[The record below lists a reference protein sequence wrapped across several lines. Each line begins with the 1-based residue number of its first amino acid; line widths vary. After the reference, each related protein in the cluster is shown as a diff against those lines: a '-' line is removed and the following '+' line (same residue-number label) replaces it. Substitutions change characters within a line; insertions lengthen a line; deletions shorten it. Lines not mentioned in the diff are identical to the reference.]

1 MNRNI
6 IPHLAIAALPF
17 LSAAAHA
24 SSDEAWKQLA
34 ADVEAKCRA
43 AAVAIEK
50 PKTAVDPFGTL
61 HYGLALVSG
70 KPKGA
75 KGLIVQICVYDKQ
88 EKSVEIGSAMDAKA
102 LGLTPAK

>member
-6 IPHLAIAALPF
+6 IQPLVVAAL
-17 LSAAAHA
+17 LSLAGAAHA

-34 ADVEAKCRA
+34 ADVEAKCKK
-43 AAVAIEK
+43 AAVTIEK
-50 PKTAVDPFGTL
+50 PSATVDPFGSS
-61 HYGLALVSG
+61 HYGLALVTG

-75 KGLIVQICVYDKQ
+75 KGLIAQICVYDKQ
-88 EKSVEIGSAMDAKA
+88 KKAVEIGSELDAKT

>member
-6 IPHLAIAALPF
+6 IQLLAAAAL
-17 LSAAAHA
+17 LSAAGAAHA
-24 SSDEAWKQLA
+24 SSVEAWQQLA
-34 ADVEAKCRA
+34 ADVEAKCKK

-50 PKTAVDPFGTL
+50 PVAAVDPFGTS
-61 HYGLALVSG
+61 HYGLALLTG

-75 KGLIVQICVYDKQ
+75 KGLIAQICVYDKQ
-88 EKSVEIGSAMDAKA
+88 KKTVEIGSELDAGK

>member
-6 IPHLAIAALPF
+6 IQLLTAAAL
-17 LSAAAHA
+17 LSMAGAARA
-24 SSDEAWKQLA
+24 SSDEAWQQLA
-34 ADVEAKCRA
+34 ADVEAKCMK

-50 PKTAVDPFGTL
+50 PVATVDPFGSS
-61 HYGLALVSG
+61 HYGLALLTG

-75 KGLIVQICVYDKQ
+75 KELVAQICVYDKQ
-88 EKSVEIGSAMDAKA
+88 KKTVEIGSELDAGK

>member
-6 IPHLAIAALPF
+6 IPLLAMAALPF
-17 LSAAAHA
+17 LAAAAGA

-34 ADVEAKCRA
+34 ADVEAKCRK

-50 PKTAVDPFGTL
+50 PVAAVDPFGTS
-61 HYGLALVSG
+61 HYGLALVTG

-75 KGLIVQICVYDKQ
+75 KGLVVQICVYDKQ
-88 EKSVEIGSAMDAKA
+88 EKSVEIGSAMDAKK
-102 LGLTPAK
+102 LGLPLAK

>member
-6 IPHLAIAALPF
+6 IPRLTIAALP
-17 LSAAAHA
+17 LLVTAAHA

-34 ADVEAKCRA
+34 ADVEAKCRK

-50 PKTAVDPFGTL
+50 PKAAVDPFGTS
-61 HYGLALVSG
+61 HYGLALVTG

-75 KGLIVQICVYDKQ
+75 KGLVVQICVYDKQ
-88 EKSVEIGSAMDAKA
+88 EKSVEIGSEMDANE
-102 LGLTPAK
+102 LGFTPAK

>member
-17 LSAAAHA
+17 LVPAAHA

-34 ADVEAKCRA
+34 ADVEAKCRK

-50 PKTAVDPFGTL
+50 PKAVVDPFGTL
-61 HYGLALVSG
+61 HYGLALMTG

-88 EKSVEIGSAMDAKA
+88 EKSVEIGSAMDAEK
-102 LGLTPAK
+102 LGFAPAK